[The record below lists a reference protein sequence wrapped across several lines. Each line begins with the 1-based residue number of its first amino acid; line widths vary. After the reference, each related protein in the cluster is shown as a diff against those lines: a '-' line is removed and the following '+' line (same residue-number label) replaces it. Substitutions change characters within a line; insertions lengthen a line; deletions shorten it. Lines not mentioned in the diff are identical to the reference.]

1 MWIIPACCC
10 CPPFIGWRKTSSST
24 VLEWNKKE
32 RPQRKAA
39 SNSRFL
45 RLLHRKKSRNQAHR
59 IETHKNTHR
68 SRSLLASIETNF
80 VRLDLS
86 FGQVWP
92 LTFEFLFCEK
102 SSICQEGKSMI
113 PHRGE
118 HYPLP
123 ILPATPSSPSRTL
136 EGFFEVTWHP
146 SRALDSPRALLA
158 ELQRCKDTVRCAA
171 LGAEV

>member
-10 CPPFIGWRKTSSST
+10 CSPPFIGWRKTSSST

-80 VRLDLS
+80 CET
-86 FGQVWP
+86 W
-92 LTFEFLFCEK
+92 FEFWTGLATKFWVSFLWKIIDLQINDPWLGNTILFRSFQQLPRLCLE
-102 SSICQEGKSMI
+102 
-113 PHRGE
+113 
-118 HYPLP
+118 PLKGVVSAQKALNSP
-123 ILPATPSSPSRTL
+123 CALLRNYRETRIPSS
-136 EGFFEVTWHP
+136 V
-146 SRALDSPRALLA
+146 PR
-158 ELQRCKDTVRCAA
+158 
-171 LGAEV
+171 